1 MREGAN
7 EGDELSIAIEVSFD
21 DIYMLQ
27 PLSRLQRLSIRI
39 SDAGLIVD
47 PRTEIGNSSNAVFI
61 DSRLIFISDVGETI
75 EALTLVE
82 VDENQ
87 LINNIF
93 LMPLSE
99 VNLGLKYQ
107 LIEIDIETQAER
119 FAQTGCVFF
128 AKGTRI
134 SINDGSLRTIETLT
148 AGDKVI
154 TRDGGM

>member
-1 MREGAN
+1 
-7 EGDELSIAIEVSFD
+7 
-21 DIYMLQ
+21 MLQ

-75 EALTLVE
+75 EALTVVE

-93 LMPLSE
+93 FNAALRSQPWPKISTDRDRYRNPSGDSHKRDASFSQRGPAFQYMTALC
-99 VNLGLKYQ
+99 VQLKH
-107 LIEIDIETQAER
+107 
-119 FAQTGCVFF
+119 
-128 AKGTRI
+128 
-134 SINDGSLRTIETLT
+134 
-148 AGDKVI
+148 
-154 TRDGGM
+154 

>member
-1 MREGAN
+1 MKNILVYPALQFCVREGAN
-7 EGDELSIAIEVSFD
+7 ESDELSIATDVSLD

-75 EALTLVE
+75 KALTLVE

-93 LMPLSE
+93 
-99 VNLGLKYQ
+99 
-107 LIEIDIETQAER
+107 
-119 FAQTGCVFF
+119 
-128 AKGTRI
+128 
-134 SINDGSLRTIETLT
+134 
-148 AGDKVI
+148 
-154 TRDGGM
+154 

>member
-1 MREGAN
+1 
-7 EGDELSIAIEVSFD
+7 
-21 DIYMLQ
+21 MLQ
-27 PLSRLQRLSIRI
+27 PLSRLQRSSIRI

-75 EALTLVE
+75 EALTLVKSMK
-82 VDENQ
+82 
-87 LINNIF
+87 INSSIIF
-93 LMPLSE
+93 FNAALE

-134 SINDGSLRTIETLT
+134 SIHDGSLRTIETLT
-148 AGDKVI
+148 AGDKVF

>member
-1 MREGAN
+1 
-7 EGDELSIAIEVSFD
+7 
-21 DIYMLQ
+21 
-27 PLSRLQRLSIRI
+27 
-39 SDAGLIVD
+39 
-47 PRTEIGNSSNAVFI
+47 
-61 DSRLIFISDVGETI
+61 
-75 EALTLVE
+75 
-82 VDENQ
+82 
-87 LINNIF
+87 
-93 LMPLSE
+93 MPLSE

-154 TRDGGM
+154 TRDGGMQEIRWIGHQTVRADGEFAPVIIKKGVLHNEADLILSPEHRLFIFQRQDQLGTGRSETLVRAPSGKRQGCRSYGRKLR

>member
-1 MREGAN
+1 M
-7 EGDELSIAIEVSFD
+7 
-21 DIYMLQ
+21 
-27 PLSRLQRLSIRI
+27 
-39 SDAGLIVD
+39 
-47 PRTEIGNSSNAVFI
+47 
-61 DSRLIFISDVGETI
+61 
-75 EALTLVE
+75 LTLVE

-107 LIEIDIETQAER
+107 LVEIDIETQAER

-134 SINDGSLRTIETLT
+134 SIHDGSLRTIETLT

-154 TRDGGM
+154 TRDGGMQEIRWIGHQTVRADGEFAPVIIKKGVLHNEADLILSPEHRLFIFQR

>member
-1 MREGAN
+1 MKNILVYPASQFCVREGAN
-7 EGDELSIAIEVSFD
+7 EGDELSIATDVSLD

-75 EALTLVE
+75 KALTLVE

-93 LMPLSE
+93 
-99 VNLGLKYQ
+99 
-107 LIEIDIETQAER
+107 
-119 FAQTGCVFF
+119 
-128 AKGTRI
+128 
-134 SINDGSLRTIETLT
+134 
-148 AGDKVI
+148 
-154 TRDGGM
+154 